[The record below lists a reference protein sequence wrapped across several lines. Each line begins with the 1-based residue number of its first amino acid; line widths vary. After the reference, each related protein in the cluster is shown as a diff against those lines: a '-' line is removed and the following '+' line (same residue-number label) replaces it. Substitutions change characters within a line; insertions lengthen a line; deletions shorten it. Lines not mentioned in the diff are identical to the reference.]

1 MKLRIT
7 VPLQTKNNMATPKA
21 ALLIL
26 DGWGHGNM
34 DQFDAV
40 HHAKTQYFDS
50 LYNNNIHCKL
60 RTDGLFVGLPE
71 GQMGNSEV
79 GHLNIGAGRVVF
91 QDLVRIN
98 NSIKENTL
106 KENSTIK
113 EIVNLL
119 QNDSTKRL
127 HLTGLVSDGGIHS
140 HVNHLFALIDIFRR
154 VSNQVFIHAF
164 TDGRDTD
171 PKSGLVHLKTL
182 ENYISNSSNIN
193 IASIIGRYYAM
204 DRDQRWERV
213 AEAYNLMVNSQ
224 GEEFQSSV
232 AAIKH
237 SYNNNI
243 TDEFVKA
250 SKIHTQEDSSIHKGD
265 IVFCFNY
272 RTDRCREIS
281 MVLSQTENKEHGL
294 HPLDIT
300 YVTMTK
306 YDANFNNVRIVF
318 DKDNLKNSLGEV
330 LEKNNRTQLRIAE
343 TEKYPHVTFF
353 FSGGREHKFKGET
366 RILAPSPKVATY
378 DLQPE
383 MSANQI
389 KEETIKHVQ
398 SEYASDFI
406 CLNFANPDMVGHTG
420 VFSAV
425 TKAIETVDSCL
436 SELVPALIKE
446 NYQII
451 IIADHG
457 NAEKMANNDGSCHTA
472 HTTNPVPCI
481 LLNTNF
487 TSIND
492 GKLADIAPTILDL
505 MNISQ
510 PTEMNGVSLI

>member
-1 MKLRIT
+1 MA
-7 VPLQTKNNMATPKA
+7 NNKA

-26 DGWGHGNM
+26 DGWGHGSM
-34 DQFDAV
+34 DKSDAI
-40 HHAKTQYFDS
+40 HQANTQYFDN
-50 LYNNNIHCKL
+50 LYTNNIHCKL

-106 KENSTIK
+106 KENNTIK

-119 QNDSTKRL
+119 QEDSTKRL
-127 HLTGLVSDGGIHS
+127 HLAGLVSDGGIHS
-140 HVNHLFALIDIFRR
+140 HINHLLALIDIFKT
-154 VSNQVFIHAF
+154 VKNQVFIHAF

-171 PKSGLVHLKTL
+171 PKSGITHLQSL
-182 ENYISNSSNIN
+182 EDYIADYKHIN
-193 IASIIGRYYAM
+193 TASVIGRYYAM

-213 AEAYNLMVNSQ
+213 AEAYNLLVHGQGSFFNSSI
-224 GEEFQSSV
+224 E
-232 AAIKH
+232 AIND
-237 SYNNNI
+237 SYANDI
-243 TDEFVKA
+243 TDEFIKA
-250 SKIHTQEDSSIHKGD
+250 SKINTAEDSSIQKGD

-281 MVLSQTENKEHGL
+281 IVLSQSSNEKYNMC
-294 HPLDIT
+294 PLDVT

-306 YDANFNNVRIVF
+306 YDANFKNVHIVF

-330 LEKNNRTQLRIAE
+330 LEQNNRTQLRIAE

-353 FSGGREHKFKGET
+353 FSGGREKEFNGES

-378 DLQPE
+378 DLKPE
-383 MSANQI
+383 MSAHQI
-389 KEETIKHVQ
+389 KEETIHHIN
-398 SEYASDFI
+398 SEHASDFI

-425 TKAIETVDSCL
+425 TKAIETVDTCL
-436 SELVPALIKE
+436 SELVPELIKQ

-457 NAEKMANNDGSCHTA
+457 NAEKMANENGSCHTA

-481 LLNTNF
+481 LLNSSHS
-487 TSIND
+487 SIND
-492 GKLADIAPTILDL
+492 GKLADIAPTILKL
-505 MNISQ
+505 MGIPQ
-510 PTEMNGVSLI
+510 PEEMNGTCLV

>member
-1 MKLRIT
+1 
-7 VPLQTKNNMATPKA
+7 MAKHKA

-26 DGWGHGNM
+26 DGWGQGKK
-34 DQFDAV
+34 DQSDAI
-40 HHAKTQYFDS
+40 HHANTQYFDS
-50 LYNNNIHCKL
+50 LYNSNIHCQL

-98 NSIKENTL
+98 NSIE
-106 KENSTIK
+106 ENSLKDKETVK

-119 QNDSTKRL
+119 ESNPSKRL
-127 HLTGLVSDGGIHS
+127 HIAGLISDGGIHS
-140 HVNHLFALIDIFRR
+140 HINHILALIDIFKT
-154 VSNQVFIHAF
+154 VKNQVFIHAF

-171 PKSGLVHLKTL
+171 PNSGLAHLQTL
-182 ENYISNSSNIN
+182 EDYIKDIN
-193 IASIIGRYYAM
+193 HINTASVIGRYYAM

-213 AEAYNLMVNSQ
+213 AEAYHLMVNGQ
-224 GEEFQSSV
+224 GTPYKSSID
-232 AAIKH
+232 AIKV
-237 SYNNNI
+237 SYDNSV

-250 SKIHTQEDSSIHKGD
+250 SKIETEEDSRILEGD
-265 IVFCFNY
+265 VVFCFNY

-281 MVLSQTENKEHGL
+281 IVLSQSANEEYNMK
-294 HPLDIT
+294 PLDVT

-306 YDANFNNVRIVF
+306 YDANFKNVSIVF

-330 LEKNNRTQLRIAE
+330 LEQNNRTQLRIAE

-353 FSGGREHKFKGET
+353 FSGGREKEFNGET

-383 MSANQI
+383 MSANEI
-389 KEETIKHVQ
+389 KQSTIDHVN
-398 SEYASDFI
+398 SDKASDFI

-425 TKAIETVDSCL
+425 TKAIETVDHCL
-436 SELVPALIKE
+436 SELVPALIE
-446 NYQII
+446 NNYQII

-457 NAEKMANNDGSCHTA
+457 NAEKMANEDGSSHTA

-481 LLNTNF
+481 LLNTEH
-487 TSIND
+487 TSIKD
-492 GKLADIAPTILDL
+492 GKLADIAPTILSL
-505 MNISQ
+505 MGISQ
-510 PTEMNGVSLI
+510 PEEMNGVSLV